1 MFAFLITEVSIAY
14 RKSFIPSSIV
24 MTITELPNIAQ
35 YNKFY
40 GYPEPTFP
48 LADII
53 RATERELPQ
62 EERTVN
68 LGVYAVYIKK
78 NKGCVL
84 SYGRT
89 QYDYDEGTIVSFA
102 PNQTITSR
110 SVPGT
115 APSAVGLIFSPE
127 LIVGTQL
134 EKQMGDFGFFSYSSN
149 EALHPSPEEREAILR
164 CMDMIEAEVRRP
176 TDKLSRRLIVSHIEV
191 LLNYCLRFYERQF
204 ESRKE
209 LNHNALSK
217 FEDLLNGYFSEG
229 KAETDG
235 LPTVSYFADKICLT
249 PNYFGDMVK
258 RETGIG
264 PKELINR
271 KVLSLAKSKMLEPN
285 ATVKE
290 TAFSLGFQYPQHF
303 VRFFKKETGL
313 TPSEFVRNA
322 G

>member
-1 MFAFLITEVSIAY
+1 
-14 RKSFIPSSIV
+14 
-24 MTITELPNIAQ
+24 MTITELKDIAQ

-40 GYPEPTFP
+40 GFPEPTFP
-48 LADII
+48 LADVVHSPIH
-53 RATERELPQ
+53 EMPQ

-68 LGVYAVYIKK
+68 LGVYTIFVKK
-78 NKGCVL
+78 NKGCIL

-89 QYDYDEGTIVSFA
+89 QYDYDEGSIVSFA
-102 PNQTITSR
+102 PNQTITSKP
-110 SVPGT
+110 VPGML
-115 APSAVGLIFSPE
+115 PSNDGLIFSPE

-134 EKQMGDFGFFSYSSN
+134 EKQMSDFGFFSYSSN
-149 EALHPSPEEREAILR
+149 EALHPSPEERDAILC
-164 CMDMIEAEVRRP
+164 CMEMIEDEVRRP
-176 TDKLSRRLIVSHIEV
+176 VDKVSRRLIVSHIEV